1 MTAPLISC
9 ILPTYNRR
17 PFIAHAIAYFQRQTH
32 DNCELVILDD
42 GDDAVG
48 DLVPKDSTIRYERL
62 PNRIPLGAKLNLACE
77 MAQGDLIAHFDDDDW
92 YAPWRLA
99 YQLESLEATGADICG
114 INQLLYYDLRDGR
127 AYEYRYPR
135 EQRIWL
141 LGSDLV
147 YRKDFWRTHRFADI
161 DVGMD
166 GLFCWSAA
174 PDRIVALDRRD
185 FAVHMIH
192 GANVSPKQVSGPFW
206 FPHEVDAITRALG
219 ADWPYYSRGER
230 EGSDLPMLR
239 GSGDPYLAGAREV
252 PRKGLREPDCRARPP
267 SSSGAQTRPQP
278 ARSVVIGVHLH
289 AEPGRLRETLAG
301 IQAHTSGDF
310 DLLLLPDG
318 PDAATRAV
326 LAEFE
331 QFARSATEAPLG
343 PAACFNRLAR
353 ETDAQTLVLIES
365 GTLVSPGWLDRLLAV
380 LDADPRHGLA
390 CPSTNRAW
398 NELAAFPYAQS
409 DVAGLARAAEEA
421 GRRFGAGW
429 KSLAPLW
436 GVGDYCLAAKRAVV
450 EAIGP
455 ADEGYEL
462 GPCWEMDYAAQAA
475 RAGFGVVWAQGA
487 FVFRHP
493 FTPRRQTE
501 EARLFGVSRQRYQDR
516 LCGLRR
522 SGAKRG
528 YADHCHGAACPHFA
542 APAASPEVAA
552 AATCEAPLVTCLMP
566 TRNRANW
573 VPQALKYFWTQD
585 YPNLELV
592 IVDASAESALATLP
606 EDPRIRRVRAPEH
619 ASIGAMRNLGC
630 EQARGEVI
638 IHWDDDD
645 WYAPT
650 RVSTQVR
657 PILEDQADVTGLR
670 DNWFFE
676 LDTWQFWRCTPA
688 LHARLFVL
696 DVHGGTLAFRRAL
709 YAPYCR
715 YPELSLAEDAYFLT
729 QLVARGARLRRLPGA
744 DVFVYLR
751 HGTNAWRFPC
761 GTYLDP
767 QGWVQENEP
776 ALLAQDRSFYAAR
789 SLAVPAPEMT
799 TASELR
805 VSAPALPNPD
815 WTAAAS
821 AASSAVHA
829 PCEARQV

>member
-17 PFIAHAIAYFQRQTH
+17 PFIAHAIAYFQRQSY
-32 DNCELVILDD
+32 DNRELIILDD
-42 GDDAVG
+42 GDDAIG
-48 DLVPKDSTIRYERL
+48 DLVPQDATIRYERL
-62 PNRIPLGAKLNLACE
+62 PNRLAIGAKLNLACE
-77 MAQGDLIAHFDDDDW
+77 MAKGDIVAHFDDDDW
-92 YAPWRLA
+92 YAEWRLS
-99 YQLESLEATGADICG
+99 YQAEAMQKTGADICG

-141 LGSDLV
+141 LGSELL
-147 YRKDFWRTHRFADI
+147 YRKDFWRAHRFADI
-161 DVGMD
+161 DVGQD

-174 PDRIVALDRRD
+174 PGKVVALDRRD

-192 GANVSPKQVSGPFW
+192 GANVSPKQVNGPFW
-206 FPHEVDAITRALG
+206 NPHEVDAIARTLG
-219 ADWPYYSRGER
+219 PDWAYYSRDGC
-230 EGSDLPMLR
+230 EGPGLPMLR
-239 GSGDPYLAGAREV
+239 DASAVRADGAKENPAPSLLAKPERHI
-252 PRKGLREPDCRARPP
+252 EPL
-267 SSSGAQTRPQP
+267 SSAGPQTKPQP
-278 ARSVVIGVHLH
+278 ARSVAIGVHVH
-289 AEPGRLRETLAG
+289 AEPERLRETLAA
-301 IQAHTSGDF
+301 IEAHTSGDF

-318 PDAATRAV
+318 PDVATRAV

-331 QFARSATEAPLG
+331 HIPQSPTDAPLG

-353 ETDAQTLVLIES
+353 ETDAQILVLIES
-365 GTLVSPGWLDRLLAV
+365 GTLVSPGWRDRLLAA

-398 NELAAFPYAQS
+398 NELAAFPYSQS
-409 DVAGLARAAEEA
+409 DAAGLARAAAEA
-421 GRRFGAGW
+421 GRRFGANW

-436 GVGDYCLAAKRAVV
+436 GVGDYCLAVKRAVV
-450 EAIGP
+450 DAIGP
-455 ADEGYEL
+455 ADEGYGL

-493 FTPRRQTE
+493 FTPRRQNE
-501 EARLFGVSRQRYQDR
+501 ETRLFEASRQRYQDR

-522 SGAKRG
+522 SGGKRT

-542 APAASPEVAA
+542 PPAASQEVAV
-552 AATCEAPLVTCLMP
+552 AATCTAPLVTCLMP
-566 TRNRANW
+566 TRNRASW
-573 VPQALKYFWTQD
+573 VPQALSYFLAQD

-592 IVDASAESALATLP
+592 VVDASSEGALAALP
-606 EDPRIRRVRAPEH
+606 DDPRIRRIRAPEH

-630 EQARGEVI
+630 EQARGEIV

-645 WYAPT
+645 WYSPA

-657 PILEDQADVTGLR
+657 PILAGEADVTGLR

-676 LDTWQFWRCTPA
+676 LDPWRFWRCTPA

-709 YAPYCR
+709 YAPSCR

-729 QLVARGARLRRLPGA
+729 QLVARGARLNRIPGA

-751 HGTNAWRFPC
+751 HGANAWRFAC
-761 GTYLDP
+761 GTHVDP
-767 QGWVQENEP
+767 QGWLQEDEP
-776 ALLAQDRSFYAAR
+776 ALLAQDRVFYAAR
-789 SLAVPAPEMT
+789 SRAAPAPKVRVAARAVPDVAWSA
-799 TASELR
+799 TAF
-805 VSAPALPNPD
+805 
-815 WTAAAS
+815 AAAPT
-821 AASSAVHA
+821 AHA
-829 PCEARQV
+829 PCEARQG